1 MRNVNGSK
9 KNIIQNID
17 SRQCFEKLSKEA
29 VSYLVDV
36 RTKPEW
42 LFVGVPDLQSLQKKT
57 ICVSWHV
64 YPNMEI
70 NINFETEILE
80 SGINKQDTIFLIC
93 RSGQRSS
100 DAAKFL
106 ASHGFIN
113 CCNVADGFEGKIGP
127 DHQRSTVNGW
137 KYCKLPWKQ

>member
-1 MRNVNGSK
+1 MRNVNDSK
-9 KNIIQNID
+9 KNNIQDIN
-17 SRQCFEKLSKEA
+17 SKQCFEKLSKEA
-29 VSYLVDV
+29 GSYLVDV

-70 NINFETEILE
+70 NVNFESEILE
-80 SGINKQDTIFLIC
+80 SGINKQNAIFLIC
-93 RSGQRSS
+93 RSGNRSS
-100 DAAKFL
+100 DAAEFL
-106 ASHGFIN
+106 ASRGFAN
-113 CCNVADGFEGKIGP
+113 CFNVKDGFEGEIGP
-127 DHQRSTVNGW
+127 NHQRSTINGW